1 MLDKISSNSGQS
13 NDSLR
18 FQADFENFR
27 VSSTFINDSNLLQ
40 SDKSL
45 LGFSVRTNTSETS
58 VNDVNES
65 LLDNYLNDPN
75 LIDGAQYNENAI
87 KELLDNS
94 VNSSTSILKLSFISY
109 FNSKFFLRKS
119 TEINNTLSLINNTIN
134 KCDSKEIPS
143 EHIVKVRPINFKN
156 VAYNDLVTLVFRQQ
170 QV

>member
-58 VNDVNES
+58 INDVNES
-65 LLDNYLNDPN
+65 LLDNYLKDPN

-87 KELLDNS
+87 KEFLDNS
-94 VNSSTSILKLSFISY
+94 VNSSILKLSFISY

-119 TEINNTLSLINNTIN
+119 IEINHTLSLINNTIN